1 MRRKSRE
8 NEKSDI
14 SISKY
19 VGEVKVGDRVKAYFA
34 GCPVVGEIEEI
45 NSSEDEDNPRRRYT
59 SYSIRVQDKGNPY
72 EGMRCPVTRD
82 KIIAKV

>member
-34 GCPVVGEIEEI
+34 GCPVVGEVKEI
-45 NSSEDEDNPRRRYT
+45 DYSEDDDSPRRRYT
-59 SYSIRVQDKGNPY
+59 TYTILVDDRGNPY
-72 EGMRCPVTRD
+72 DKMKCPVVRD